1 MVLATLHSFYNG
13 CLRMKIGIILSV
25 VLISVGN
32 SDCNDGEVELWGEC
46 YSINITNLSIINS
59 GLSGEIP
66 PEIGTLTDLE
76 VIKLK
81 YNELTGPI
89 PPEIGN
95 LTNLVKLELDFNNLS
110 GPLPAELWTLDS
122 LTVLRLQKN
131 QFTGSIPPEIGN
143 LTQLTHLNL
152 YGNQF
157 TGSIP
162 AEIGNLTN
170 LAKLH
175 LNNNQFTGLIPETIC
190 NINMAFYNPYRFDI
204 SGNQLIP
211 PYPDCIAYFVGYQY
225 SEDCESNY
233 LFDGICTE
241 QSDLD
246 VLQTF
251 IDNSS
256 ETINMEM
263 DDNINGII
271 EPIELGTQHWWDG
284 RLTELNCN
292 YDLANEF
299 TLSDLGLS
307 GEIPQ
312 EIGTLDSLEF
322 LWLEDNQL
330 TGPIPTE
337 IGNLSKLKYLIMHYN
352 QLSDSIPSEI
362 GNLSN
367 LEILKLDN
375 NQLTGYIPE
384 SICDLNI
391 VFNWQNNL
399 FGENFAVYNNQ
410 LCAPYPD
417 CVDAYVG
424 LQNTTNCEL
433 ASDTFNPIPL
443 DYSLYDPYPNP
454 FNAQTTIQIT
464 LPIKDVMIV
473 KVYDVNGS
481 ELKTLVHSIF
491 DSGTHTIKWNA
502 GDLPS
507 GIYFIRMQTRHFVDT
522 KKVSLIK

>member
-1 MVLATLHSFYNG
+1 MKDLLKIIVLSNA
-13 CLRMKIGIILSV
+13 
-25 VLISVGN
+25 LISIGFGN
-32 SDCNDGEVELWGEC
+32 CDSDEVELWDEC
-46 YSINITNLSIINS
+46 YSITNTTWLGRINE
-59 GLSGEIP
+59 GLTGEIP
-66 PEIGTLTDLE
+66 SEIGQ
-76 VIKLK
+76 
-81 YNELTGPI
+81 
-89 PPEIGN
+89 
-95 LTNLVKLELDFNNLS
+95 LTNLVTLKLQYNEL
-110 GPLPAELWTLDS
+110 
-122 LTVLRLQKN
+122 
-131 QFTGSIPPEIGN
+131 TGSIPPEIGN
-143 LTQLTHLNL
+143 LTSLVKLDLRYNNLSGSIPTEIWSLISLKELGIQKNQFSGTIPSAIGNLTELTHLYL

-162 AEIGNLTN
+162 AEIGNLIN
-170 LAKLH
+170 LDKLH

-190 NINMAFYNPYRFDI
+190 NIDMSFYNPYSFDI
-204 SGNQLIP
+204 SGNQLLP
-211 PYPDCIAYFVGYQY
+211 PYPDCVAEFVGYQY
-225 SEDCESNY
+225 SEDCASNY

-246 VLQTF
+246 VLQKF

-263 DDNINGII
+263 DDNNNGII

-337 IGNLSKLKYLIMHYN
+337 IGNLSKLKYLIMHHN

-410 LCAPYPD
+410 ICPPYPD

-491 DSGTHTIKWNA
+491 DSGTHTIKWDA

-507 GIYFIRMQTRHFVDT
+507 GIYFIRMQTRHFAGT

>member
-1 MVLATLHSFYNG
+1 MKDLLKIIVLSNA
-13 CLRMKIGIILSV
+13 
-25 VLISVGN
+25 LISIGFGN
-32 SDCNDGEVELWGEC
+32 CDSDEVELWDEC
-46 YSINITNLSIINS
+46 YSITNTTSLLRINQ
-59 GLSGEIP
+59 GLTGEIP
-66 PEIGTLTDLE
+66 SEIGQ
-76 VIKLK
+76 
-81 YNELTGPI
+81 
-89 PPEIGN
+89 
-95 LTNLVKLELDFNNLS
+95 LTNLVTLKLQYNEL
-110 GPLPAELWTLDS
+110 
-122 LTVLRLQKN
+122 
-131 QFTGSIPPEIGN
+131 TGSIPPEIGN
-143 LTQLTHLNL
+143 LTSLVKLDLRYNNLSGSIPTEVWSLISLKELRIQKNQLSGTIPSAIGNLTELTHLYL

-162 AEIGNLTN
+162 AEIGNLIN
-170 LAKLH
+170 LGKLH

-190 NINMAFYNPYRFDI
+190 NIDMSFYNPYSFDI
-204 SGNQLIP
+204 SGNQLLP
-211 PYPDCIAYFVGYQY
+211 PYPDCVAEFVGYQY

-246 VLQTF
+246 VLQKF

-263 DDNINGII
+263 DDNNNGII
-271 EPIELGTQHWWDG
+271 EPIELGTQHWWNG

-292 YDLANEF
+292 YDLVNEF

-330 TGPIPTE
+330 TGPIPSE
-337 IGNLSKLKYLIMHYN
+337 IGNLSKLKYLIMHHN

-384 SICDLNI
+384 SICDLTLQ
-391 VFNWQNNL
+391 FNGWNNL
-399 FGENFAVYNNQ
+399 FGEDFAVYNNQ
-410 LCAPYPD
+410 LCPPYPD

-424 LQNTTNCEL
+424 LQNTTNCDQ
-433 ASDTFNPIPL
+433 ASVGFEPIPF
-443 DYSLYDPYPNP
+443 DYKIRDPYPNP

-491 DSGTHTIKWNA
+491 DSGTHTIKWDA

-507 GIYFIRMQTRHFVDT
+507 GIYFIRMQTRHFAGT

>member
-1 MVLATLHSFYNG
+1 MKDLLKIIVLSNIVIS
-13 CLRMKIGIILSV
+13 IGF
-25 VLISVGN
+25 GN
-32 SDCNDGEVELWGEC
+32 CDSDEVELWDEC
-46 YSINITNLSIINS
+46 YSITNTTSLLRINH
-59 GLSGEIP
+59 GLTGEIP
-66 PEIGTLTDLE
+66 SEIGQLTNLETL
-76 VIKLK
+76 KLQ
-81 YNELTGPI
+81 YNELTGSI

-95 LTNLVKLELDFNNLS
+95 LTNLVKLDLRYNNLS
-110 GPLPAELWTLDS
+110 GSIPTEVWSLISLKEL
-122 LTVLRLQKN
+122 RIQKN
-131 QFTGSIPPEIGN
+131 QLSGTIPSAIGN
-143 LTQLTHLNL
+143 LTELTHLYL

-162 AEIGNLTN
+162 AEIGNLIN
-170 LAKLH
+170 LGKLH

-190 NINMAFYNPYRFDI
+190 NIDMSFYNPYSFDI
-204 SGNQLIP
+204 SGNQLLP
-211 PYPDCIAYFVGYQY
+211 PYPDCVAEFVGYQY
-225 SEDCESNY
+225 SEDCASNY

-246 VLQTF
+246 VLQKF

-263 DDNINGII
+263 DDNNNGII

-330 TGPIPTE
+330 TGPIPSE
-337 IGNLSKLKYLIMHYN
+337 IGNLSKLKYLIMHHN

-384 SICDLNI
+384 SICDLTLE
-391 VFNWQNNL
+391 FNGWNNL
-399 FGENFAVYNNQ
+399 FGEDFAVYNNQ
-410 LCAPYPD
+410 LCPPYPD

-424 LQNTTNCEL
+424 LQNTTNCDQ
-433 ASDTFNPIPL
+433 ASVGFEPIPF
-443 DYSLYDPYPNP
+443 DYKIRDPYPNP

-507 GIYFIRMQTRHFVDT
+507 GIYFIRMQTRHFAGT

>member
-1 MVLATLHSFYNG
+1 MKDLLKIIVLSNA
-13 CLRMKIGIILSV
+13 
-25 VLISVGN
+25 LISIGFGN
-32 SDCNDGEVELWGEC
+32 CDSDEVELWDEC
-46 YSINITNLSIINS
+46 YSITNTTSLLRINH
-59 GLSGEIP
+59 GLTGEIP
-66 PEIGTLTDLE
+66 SEIGQLTNLVTL
-76 VIKLK
+76 KLH
-81 YNELTGPI
+81 YNELTGSI

-95 LTNLVKLELDFNNLS
+95 LTNLVKLDLRYNNLS
-110 GPLPAELWTLDS
+110 GSIPTEVWS
-122 LTVLRLQKN
+122 LTSLKELGIQKN
-131 QFTGSIPPEIGN
+131 QFSGTIPSAIGN
-143 LTQLTHLNL
+143 LTELTHLYL

-162 AEIGNLTN
+162 AEIGNLIN
-170 LAKLH
+170 VWKLH

-190 NINMAFYNPYRFDI
+190 NIDMSFYNPYSFDI
-204 SGNQLIP
+204 SGNQLLP
-211 PYPDCIAYFVGYQY
+211 PYPDCVAEFVGYQY
-225 SEDCESNY
+225 SEDCASNY

-246 VLQTF
+246 VLQKF

-263 DDNINGII
+263 DDNNNGII

-362 GNLSN
+362 GNLYN

-384 SICDLNI
+384 SICDLTLQ
-391 VFNWQNNL
+391 FNGWNNL
-399 FGENFAVYNNQ
+399 FGEDFAVYNNQ

-417 CVDAYVG
+417 CVDTYVG
-424 LQNTTNCEL
+424 LQNTTNCDQASVGSEL
-433 ASDTFNPIPL
+433 IPF
-443 DYSLYDPYPNP
+443 DYKIRDPYPNP

-464 LPIKDVMIV
+464 LPIKDVMII

-491 DSGTHTIKWNA
+491 DSGTHTIKWDA

-507 GIYFIRMQTRHFVDT
+507 GIYFIRMQTRHFAGT

>member
-13 CLRMKIGIILSV
+13 FLRMKIGIIVSV

-32 SDCNDGEVELWGEC
+32 SDCNDGQVELWGEC

-122 LTVLRLQKN
+122 LTQLRLQKN

-143 LTQLTHLNL
+143 LTQLTHLYL

-162 AEIGNLTN
+162 AEIGNLIN
-170 LAKLH
+170 LEKLH

-211 PYPDCIAYFVGYQY
+211 PYPDCISYFVGYQY

-271 EPIELGTQHWWDG
+271 EPIELGTQHWWNG

-292 YDLANEF
+292 YDLVNEF

-312 EIGTLDSLEF
+312 EIGTLDSLEI

-330 TGPIPTE
+330 TGPIPAGIGNLEHLKYLILHHNQISGSIPPE
-337 IGNLSKLKYLIMHYN
+337 IGNLA
-352 QLSDSIPSEI
+352 
-362 GNLSN
+362 NLQ
-367 LEILKLDN
+367 ILKLDN
-375 NQLTGYIPE
+375 NELSGYIPE
-384 SICDLNI
+384 SICDLTLQ
-391 VFNWQNNL
+391 FHGSNNL
-399 FGENFAVYNNQ
+399 FGEDFAIYNNQ

-424 LQNTTNCEL
+424 IQNTSNCDL

-443 DYSLYDPYPNP
+443 DYSIYDPYPNP

-507 GIYFIRMQTRHFVDT
+507 GIYFIRMQTRHFAGT
-522 KKVSLIK
+522 KKVILIK

>member
-1 MVLATLHSFYNG
+1 MKDLLKIIVLSNA
-13 CLRMKIGIILSV
+13 
-25 VLISVGN
+25 LISIGFGN
-32 SDCNDGEVELWGEC
+32 CDSDEVELWDEC
-46 YSINITNLSIINS
+46 YSITNTTWLGRINE
-59 GLSGEIP
+59 GLTGEIP
-66 PEIGTLTDLE
+66 SEIGQ
-76 VIKLK
+76 
-81 YNELTGPI
+81 
-89 PPEIGN
+89 
-95 LTNLVKLELDFNNLS
+95 LTNLVTLKLQYNEL
-110 GPLPAELWTLDS
+110 
-122 LTVLRLQKN
+122 
-131 QFTGSIPPEIGN
+131 TGSIPPEIGN
-143 LTQLTHLNL
+143 LTSLVKLDLRYNNLSGSIPTEVWSLTSLKELRIQKNQFSGTIPSAIGNLTELTHLYL

-162 AEIGNLTN
+162 AEIGNLIN
-170 LAKLH
+170 VWKLH

-190 NINMAFYNPYRFDI
+190 NIDMSFYNPYSFDI
-204 SGNQLIP
+204 SGNQLLP
-211 PYPDCIAYFVGYQY
+211 PYPDCVAEFVGYQY
-225 SEDCESNY
+225 SEDCGSNY

-241 QSDLD
+241 QADLD
-246 VLQTF
+246 VLQLF

-263 DDNINGII
+263 DDNNNGII
-271 EPIELGTQHWWDG
+271 EPIELGTQHWWNG

-307 GEIPQ
+307 GEISQ

-330 TGPIPTE
+330 TGPIPSE
-337 IGNLSKLKYLIMHYN
+337 IGNLSKLKYLIMHHN

-384 SICDLNI
+384 SICDLTLQ
-391 VFNWQNNL
+391 FNGWNNL
-399 FGENFAVYNNQ
+399 FGEDFAVYNNQ

-424 LQNTTNCEL
+424 IQNTSNCDL

-491 DSGTHTIKWNA
+491 DSGTHTIKWDA

-507 GIYFIRMQTRHFVDT
+507 GIYFIRMQSRNFVGT

>member
-1 MVLATLHSFYNG
+1 MKDLLKIIVLSNIVIS
-13 CLRMKIGIILSV
+13 IGF
-25 VLISVGN
+25 GN
-32 SDCNDGEVELWGEC
+32 CDSDEVELWDEC
-46 YSINITNLSIINS
+46 YSITNTTSLLRINH
-59 GLSGEIP
+59 GLTGEIP
-66 PEIGTLTDLE
+66 SEIGQLTNLETL
-76 VIKLK
+76 KLQ
-81 YNELTGPI
+81 YNEL
-89 PPEIGN
+89 
-95 LTNLVKLELDFNNLS
+95 
-110 GPLPAELWTLDS
+110 
-122 LTVLRLQKN
+122 
-131 QFTGSIPPEIGN
+131 TGSIPPEIGN
-143 LTQLTHLNL
+143 LTSLVKLDLRYNNLSGSIPTEVWSLTSLKELGIQKNQFSGTIPSAIGNLTELTHLYL

-162 AEIGNLTN
+162 AEIGNLIN
-170 LAKLH
+170 VWKLH
-175 LNNNQFTGLIPETIC
+175 LNNNQFTGLIRETIC
-190 NINMAFYNPYRFDI
+190 NIDMSFYNPYSFDI
-204 SGNQLIP
+204 SGNQLLP
-211 PYPDCIAYFVGYQY
+211 PYPDCVAEFVGYQY
-225 SEDCESNY
+225 SEDCASNY

-246 VLQTF
+246 VLQKF

-263 DDNINGII
+263 DDNNNGII

-384 SICDLNI
+384 SICDLTLQ
-391 VFNWQNNL
+391 FNGWNNL
-399 FGENFAVYNNQ
+399 FGEDFAVYNNQ

-424 LQNTTNCEL
+424 LQNTTNCDQASVGSEL
-433 ASDTFNPIPL
+433 ITF
-443 DYSLYDPYPNP
+443 DYKIRDPYPNP

-507 GIYFIRMQTRHFVDT
+507 GIYFIRMQTRHFAGT

>member
-1 MVLATLHSFYNG
+1 MKDILKIIVLSNA
-13 CLRMKIGIILSV
+13 
-25 VLISVGN
+25 LISIGFGN
-32 SDCNDGEVELWGEC
+32 CDSDEVELWDEC
-46 YSINITNLSIINS
+46 YSITNTTWLGRINE
-59 GLSGEIP
+59 GLTGEIP
-66 PEIGTLTDLE
+66 SEIGQ
-76 VIKLK
+76 
-81 YNELTGPI
+81 
-89 PPEIGN
+89 
-95 LTNLVKLELDFNNLS
+95 LTNLVTLKLQYNEL
-110 GPLPAELWTLDS
+110 
-122 LTVLRLQKN
+122 
-131 QFTGSIPPEIGN
+131 TGSIPPEIGN
-143 LTQLTHLNL
+143 LTSLVKLDLRYNNLSGSIPTEIWSLTSLIELRIQKNQLSGTIPSAIGNLTELTHLYL

-162 AEIGNLTN
+162 AEIGNLIN
-170 LAKLH
+170 LGKLH

-190 NINMAFYNPYRFDI
+190 NIDMSFYNPYSFDI
-204 SGNQLIP
+204 SGNQLLP
-211 PYPDCIAYFVGYQY
+211 PYPDCVAEFVGYQY
-225 SEDCESNY
+225 SEDCASNY

-246 VLQTF
+246 VLQKF

-263 DDNINGII
+263 DDNNNGII

-410 LCAPYPD
+410 ICPPYPD

-507 GIYFIRMQTRHFVDT
+507 GIYFIRMQTRHFAGT

>member
-1 MVLATLHSFYNG
+1 MKDLLKIIVLSNA
-13 CLRMKIGIILSV
+13 
-25 VLISVGN
+25 LISIGFGN
-32 SDCNDGEVELWGEC
+32 CDSDEVELWDEC
-46 YSINITNLSIINS
+46 YSITNTTSLLRINE
-59 GLSGEIP
+59 GLTGEIP
-66 PEIGTLTDLE
+66 SEIGQLTNLVTL
-76 VIKLK
+76 KLQ
-81 YNELTGPI
+81 YNELTGSI

-95 LTNLVKLELDFNNLS
+95 LTNLVKLDLRYNNLS
-110 GPLPAELWTLDS
+110 GSIPTELWS
-122 LTVLRLQKN
+122 LISLKELGIQKN
-131 QFTGSIPPEIGN
+131 QFSGTIPSAIGN
-143 LTQLTHLNL
+143 LTELTHLYL

-162 AEIGNLTN
+162 AEIGNLIN
-170 LAKLH
+170 LWKLH

-190 NINMAFYNPYRFDI
+190 NIDMSFYNPYSFDI
-204 SGNQLIP
+204 SGNQLLP
-211 PYPDCIAYFVGYQY
+211 PYPDCVAEFVGYQY
-225 SEDCESNY
+225 SEDCASNY

-246 VLQTF
+246 VLQKF

-263 DDNINGII
+263 DDNNNGII

-299 TLSDLGLS
+299 ALSDLGLS

-330 TGPIPTE
+330 TGPIPSE

-384 SICDLNI
+384 SICDLTLE
-391 VFNWQNNL
+391 FNGWNNL
-399 FGENFAVYNNQ
+399 FGEDFAVYNNQ
-410 LCAPYPD
+410 LCPPYPD

-507 GIYFIRMQTRHFVDT
+507 GIYFIRMQTRHFAGT

>member
-1 MVLATLHSFYNG
+1 MKDLLKIIVLSNA
-13 CLRMKIGIILSV
+13 
-25 VLISVGN
+25 LISIGFGN
-32 SDCNDGEVELWGEC
+32 CDSDEVELWDEC
-46 YSINITNLSIINS
+46 YSITNTTSLLRINH
-59 GLSGEIP
+59 GLTGEIP
-66 PEIGTLTDLE
+66 SEIGQLTNLETL
-76 VIKLK
+76 KLQ
-81 YNELTGPI
+81 YNEL
-89 PPEIGN
+89 
-95 LTNLVKLELDFNNLS
+95 
-110 GPLPAELWTLDS
+110 
-122 LTVLRLQKN
+122 
-131 QFTGSIPPEIGN
+131 TGSIPPEIGN
-143 LTQLTHLNL
+143 LTSLVKLDLRYNNLSGSIPTEVWSLTSLKELRIQKNQLSGTIPSAIGNLTELTHLYL

-162 AEIGNLTN
+162 AEIGNLIN
-170 LAKLH
+170 VWKLH
-175 LNNNQFTGLIPETIC
+175 FNNNQFTGLIPETIC
-190 NINMAFYNPYRFDI
+190 NIDMSFYNPYSFDI
-204 SGNQLIP
+204 SGNQLLP
-211 PYPDCIAYFVGYQY
+211 PYPDCVAEFVGYQY
-225 SEDCESNY
+225 SEDCASNY

-246 VLQTF
+246 VLQKF

-263 DDNINGII
+263 DDNNNGII

-384 SICDLNI
+384 SICDLTLE
-391 VFNWQNNL
+391 FNGWNNL
-399 FGENFAVYNNQ
+399 FGEDFAVYNNQ
-410 LCAPYPD
+410 LCPPYPD

-424 LQNTTNCEL
+424 LQNTTNCDQASVGSEL
-433 ASDTFNPIPL
+433 IPF
-443 DYSLYDPYPNP
+443 DYKIRDPYPNP

-491 DSGTHTIKWNA
+491 DSGTHTIKWDA

-507 GIYFIRMQTRHFVDT
+507 GIYFIRMQTRHFAGT

>member
-1 MVLATLHSFYNG
+1 MKDLLKIIVLSNA
-13 CLRMKIGIILSV
+13 
-25 VLISVGN
+25 LISIGFGN
-32 SDCNDGEVELWGEC
+32 CDSDEVELWDEC
-46 YSINITNLSIINS
+46 YSITNTTSLVRINE
-59 GLSGEIP
+59 GLTGEIP
-66 PEIGTLTDLE
+66 SEIGQ
-76 VIKLK
+76 
-81 YNELTGPI
+81 
-89 PPEIGN
+89 
-95 LTNLVKLELDFNNLS
+95 LTNLVTLKLQYNEL
-110 GPLPAELWTLDS
+110 
-122 LTVLRLQKN
+122 
-131 QFTGSIPPEIGN
+131 TGSIPPEIGN
-143 LTQLTHLNL
+143 LTSLVKLDLRYNNLSGSIPTEVWSLISLKELRIQKNQFSGTIPSAIGNLTELTHLYL

-162 AEIGNLTN
+162 AEIGNLIN
-170 LAKLH
+170 LGKLH

-204 SGNQLIP
+204 SGNFLIP
-211 PYPDCIAYFVGYQY
+211 PYPDCVAEFVGYQY
-225 SEDCESNY
+225 SEDCASNY

-241 QSDLD
+241 QADLD
-246 VLQTF
+246 VLQKF

-263 DDNINGII
+263 DDNNNGII
-271 EPIELGTQHWWDG
+271 EPIELGTQHWWNG

-312 EIGTLDSLEF
+312 EIGTLDSLEI

-337 IGNLSKLKYLIMHYN
+337 IGNLSKLKYLIMHHN
-352 QLSDSIPSEI
+352 SLSGSIPSEI

-410 LCAPYPD
+410 ICPPYPD

-443 DYSLYDPYPNP
+443 DYSIYDPYPNP

-464 LPIKDVMIV
+464 LPIKDIMIV

-491 DSGTHTIKWNA
+491 DSGTHTIKWDA

-507 GIYFIRMQTRHFVDT
+507 GIYFIRMQSRNFVDT